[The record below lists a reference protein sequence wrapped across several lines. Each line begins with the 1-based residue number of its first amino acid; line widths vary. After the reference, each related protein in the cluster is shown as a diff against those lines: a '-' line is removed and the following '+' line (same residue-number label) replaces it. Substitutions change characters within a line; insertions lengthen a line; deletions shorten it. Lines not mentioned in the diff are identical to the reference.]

1 MKFVLI
7 LEERKIYSSEEY
19 PVKILENYI
28 TIADKPKQI
37 VIFEA
42 KDSIELAKFIDPFKD
57 TPHQLI
63 PIIDAKEY
71 DEKIGT
77 GQIRGIYGAV
87 GTTNL

>member
-7 LEERKIYSSEEY
+7 LEERKIYSSVEY

-28 TIADKPKQI
+28 TITNKPRQI

-42 KDSIELAKFIDPFKD
+42 GDSMDLAEFEEFFKD
-57 TPHQLI
+57 TTYQLI

-71 DEKIGT
+71 DEKIEAKY
-77 GQIRGIYGAV
+77 REVYD
-87 GTTNL
+87 LKK